1 MMKAIISY
9 PALLAM
15 LVTLALVTL
24 GLGAASLPLTDI
36 FSTNPDPIAGTILW
50 QIRLPR
56 LLLVVLVGGAVAM
69 TGAAIQGLFRNPLA
83 DPALIGVSSGAALF
97 AVAYL
102 VLGGSAWLGQTGLI
116 LSAFAGGLLATLVV
130 VAIGQRSQG
139 IAGMLLAGIAI
150 NALCLAGVGLF
161 TFLSDDGQLR
171 SVAFWALGSFAAA
184 DWSATLGSFL
194 LLPAMYLLFRERR
207 HLDLIT
213 LGDDAASH
221 LGLDIRRFRLRVIF
235 YTAFIISVSVALVGI
250 ISFVGLIVP
259 HIIRLVRGS
268 THSSLLPFSALLG
281 SVVLLFADNV
291 GRIVVSPAELPV
303 GLLTSLVGG
312 PFFVYLILKQRDRLA
327 I

>member
-1 MMKAIISY
+1 MMKSLISY

-15 LVTLALVTL
+15 LAILALVTL
-24 GLGAASLPLTDI
+24 GLGAASLPLADV
-36 FSTNPDPIAGTILW
+36 FSFSPDPVAATILW

-56 LLLVVLVGGAVAM
+56 LLLVVFVGGAVAM

-102 VLGGSAWLGQTGLI
+102 VLGGSAWLGQSGLI
-116 LSAFAGGLLATLVV
+116 LSAFVGGLLATLVV

-139 IAGMLLAGIAI
+139 IASMLLAGIAI

-161 TFLSDDGQLR
+161 TFLSDDSQLR

-221 LGLDIRRFRLRVIF
+221 LGLDIRRFRLRVIL
-235 YTAFIISVSVALVGI
+235 YTAFIISLSVALVGI

-268 THSSLLPFSALLG
+268 THGLLLPFSALLG
-281 SVVLLFADNV
+281 AVVLLFADNV
-291 GRIVVSPAELPV
+291 GRIIVSPAELPV